1 MNEIY
6 NIIPHRPPFLF
17 IDKIV
22 EVTEQG
28 ASATRE
34 LRADEPFFQGHYPGN
49 PIMPGVLL
57 CEAVFQT
64 AAIYLVKKLTTGENS
79 MEGLTPVL
87 SRIHQAKF
95 KSMVRPGDRLDIHVD
110 FKETLSKFHYLR
122 GKITCDNRTVLT
134 LDFALALIEE
144 QPLAG

>member
-17 IDKIV
+17 IDKIA

>member
-6 NIIPHRPPFLF
+6 RTIPHRPPFLF

-28 ASATRE
+28 AKAT
-34 LRADEPFFQGHYPGN
+34 LDIRADEKFFQGHFPDN
-49 PIMPGVLL
+49 PIMPGVLM

-64 AAIYLVKKLTTGENS
+64 AAIYLVKKMTANGES
-79 MEGLTPVL
+79 MEGQTPVL
-87 SRIHQAKF
+87 SRIYQAKF
-95 KSMVRPGDRLDIHVD
+95 KNIVRPGDRIDIEVN

-122 GKITCDNRTVLT
+122 GKVACDDRPVMSIE
-134 LDFALALIEE
+134 FALGLIRE
-144 QPLAG
+144 

>member
-28 ASATRE
+28 AAATRE
-34 LRADEPFFQGHYPGN
+34 IRADEPHFQGHYPGN

-64 AAIYLVKKLTTGENS
+64 AAIYLVKKMTSEGKSL
-79 MEGLTPVL
+79 EGLTPVL
-87 SRIHQAKF
+87 SRIQQAKF
-95 KSMVRPGDRLDIHVD
+95 KNMVRPGDHLEINVI
-110 FKETLSKFHYLR
+110 FKETLSKFHFLR

-144 QPLAG
+144 

>member
-28 ASATRE
+28 AAATRE
-34 LRADEPFFQGHYPGN
+34 IRADEPHFQGHYPGN

-64 AAIYLVKKLTTGENS
+64 AAIYLVKKMTAGGKSL
-79 MEGLTPVL
+79 EGLTPVL
-87 SRIHQAKF
+87 SRIQQAKF
-95 KSMVRPGDRLDIHVD
+95 KNMVRPGDHIEINVI
-110 FKETLSKFHYLR
+110 FKETLSKFHFLR
-122 GKITCDNRTVLT
+122 GKITCDNRTILT

-144 QPLAG
+144 

>member
-28 ASATRE
+28 AAATRE
-34 LRADEPFFQGHYPGN
+34 IRADEPHFQGHYPGN

-64 AAIYLVKKLTTGENS
+64 AAIYLVKKMTSEGKSL
-79 MEGLTPVL
+79 EGLTPVL
-87 SRIHQAKF
+87 SRIQQAKF
-95 KSMVRPGDRLDIHVD
+95 KNMVRPGDHLKINVI
-110 FKETLSKFHYLR
+110 FKETLSKFHFLR

-144 QPLAG
+144 